1 MIQTRMECALE
12 SGRKRTVDNVVDN
25 NVDSERI
32 PNTCTLDINAIEKS
46 FTHVKNEILDFV

>member
-46 FTHVKNEILDFV
+46 FTLVKNEILDFV